1 MEFIF
6 KLIINVCGVVAG
18 ALAYPI
24 GVVMIVS
31 SCAGFGRDISSFC
44 SSNDMKKAKNNIFRG
59 NLIKIMLDE
68 VIKTNNKEFQK

>member
-18 ALAYPI
+18 ALASPI

-44 SSNDMKKAKNNIFRG
+44 GSDDVNKTKNKLF
-59 NLIKIMLDE
+59 K
-68 VIKTNNKEFQK
+68 